1 MFSAGGLAP
10 SAKHEQGN
18 ARPPSPCRKLSQ
30 AAYVFLM
37 ETARSILFALA
48 LAASACGGPVLGRD
62 GTLTFPQSGAHGAAV
77 MTANGIVFRDRMD
90 VPTRVVRKTVDEP
103 WRAPIGF
110 ILPKDGRFTE
120 TSRPTVVAMPG
131 LGFALRPSDQRV
143 PSWGGEVLVRVDVMS
158 PAAKGTARP
167 GESIAIVLDGSGI
180 DSIVL
185 AEDVIAETG
194 SYDRI
199 AVVDA
204 TDAKVVV
211 PLIPANHKSLAE
223 AAIEKRLRTTAR
235 TRRDLASALR
245 VARSVIGVGPHR
257 RIVVLSDGEVKPSP
271 AAVNESSAFALAGVP
286 VSVIATRTGVSGDD
300 AMQIAQSGVIDVAD
314 DSKTR
319 EKSVALAAPPAGALM
334 FRNVVLTFSGT
345 PAPSHVLET
354 SGGGVRWRVDS
365 GELLLGDVIAGE
377 ARTEVVRVTVPPWV
391 PGSAFT
397 FTVTAHAKDAKTGE
411 ARTFSATIPCTYD
424 DDIERIAESRYGDVI
439 AYASALATLKRLDA
453 AFVGDDVQRAGGLW
467 NLAWRHAQSMAL
479 LARDTHNRAI
489 TEQAETLRA
498 LLLATR

>member
-1 MFSAGGLAP
+1 MVT
-10 SAKHEQGN
+10 
-18 ARPPSPCRKLSQ
+18 ARPL
-30 AAYVFLM
+30 
-37 ETARSILFALA
+37 LFALA
-48 LAASACGGPVLGRD
+48 LATAACAAPYLGRD
-62 GTLTFPQSGAHGAAV
+62 GTLTFPEHGAHGAAII
-77 MTANGIVFRDRMD
+77 TANGIEFRDRMD
-90 VPTRVVRKTVDEP
+90 VPQRIVRKTVDEP
-103 WRAPIGF
+103 WRAPVGF

-143 PSWGGEVLVRVDVMS
+143 PSWGGEVLVRIDVMS
-158 PAAKGTARP
+158 PAAAGTARL
-167 GESIAIVLDGSGI
+167 GENIVIVLDGSGI

-235 TRRDLASALR
+235 SHRDLASALR
-245 VARSVIGVGPHR
+245 VARSIIGVGAQR
-257 RIVVLSDGEVKPSP
+257 RVVVLSDG
-271 AAVNESSAFALAGVP
+271 AVHPTPTAIAESGAFARGGVP
-286 VSVIATRTGVSGDD
+286 VSVIATRAGVAGDD
-300 AMQIAQSGVIDVAD
+300 AMAIAQSGTIDVVD
-314 DSKTR
+314 DLKAR
-319 EKSVALAAPPAGALM
+319 EKGVAMAAPPAGDVV
-334 FRNVVLTFSGT
+334 FHNVVLTFSGN

-377 ARTEVVRVTVPPWV
+377 ARTEVVRVTVPPWS
-391 PGSAFT
+391 PGSKFT
-397 FTVTAHAKDAKTGE
+397 FTVTATAKDAKTGDS
-411 ARTFSATIPCTYD
+411 RTFSAHIPCVYD
-424 DDIERIAESRYGDVI
+424 DDIERIAESRFGDVI
-439 AYASALATLKRLDA
+439 AYASALATLQRLDA
-453 AFVGDDVQRAGGLW
+453 AFIGDDVTRAGGIW
-467 NLAWRHAQSMAL
+467 RLAWLHAQSMSL
-479 LARDTHNRAI
+479 LARDTHDRAI
-489 TEQAETLRA
+489 SEQAETLRA

>member
-1 MFSAGGLAP
+1 MAMVRRL
-10 SAKHEQGN
+10 
-18 ARPPSPCRKLSQ
+18 
-30 AAYVFLM
+30 
-37 ETARSILFALA
+37 LFALA
-48 LAASACGGPVLGRD
+48 LGAMACEAPVLGRD

-90 VPTRVVRKTVDEP
+90 VPQRIVRKTVDEP
-103 WRAPIGF
+103 WRAPVGF

-131 LGFALRPSDQRV
+131 LGFALRPSDSRV

-158 PAAKGTARP
+158 PAAQGTARP

-185 AEDVIAETG
+185 AEDVIAQTG

-235 TRRDLASALR
+235 THRDLAGALR
-245 VARSVIGVGPHR
+245 VARETIGVGPQR
-257 RIVVLSDGEVKPSP
+257 RIVVLSDDEVKPSQ
-271 AAVNESSAFALAGVP
+271 AAIDESGVLARGGVP
-286 VSVIATRTGVSGDD
+286 VSVVATRTGVSGDD
-300 AMQIAQSGVIDVAD
+300 AMAIAQSGVIDIAD
-314 DSKTR
+314 DLKAR
-319 EKSVALAAPPAGALM
+319 EKAIVQAAPPAGDVV
-334 FRNVVLTFSGT
+334 FRDVALTFSGN

-397 FTVTAHAKDAKTGE
+397 FTVTAHAKDAKTGA

-439 AYASALATLKRLDA
+439 AYASALATLQRLDA
-453 AFVGDDVQRAGGLW
+453 AFVGDDVRRAGGLW
-467 NLAWRHAQSMAL
+467 KLAWLHAQSMTL
-479 LARDTHNRAI
+479 LARDTHDRAI

>member
-1 MFSAGGLAP
+1 MVM
-10 SAKHEQGN
+10 
-18 ARPPSPCRKLSQ
+18 ARRL
-30 AAYVFLM
+30 L
-37 ETARSILFALA
+37 LALA
-48 LAASACGGPVLGRD
+48 LAATACEAPVIARD
-62 GTLTFPQSGAHGAAV
+62 GTLTFPEKGAHGAAV

-90 VPTRVVRKTVDEP
+90 MPQRIVRKSVDEP
-103 WRAPIGF
+103 WRAPVGF

-120 TSRPTVVAMPG
+120 TSTPTVVAMPG

-158 PAAKGTARP
+158 PAAAGTARP
-167 GESIAIVLDGSGI
+167 GENLVIVLDGSGI

-185 AEDVIAETG
+185 ADDVIDETG

-223 AAIEKRLRTTAR
+223 AAIEKRLRTAAR
-235 TRRDLASALR
+235 TRRDLAGALR
-245 VARSVIGVGPHR
+245 VARNILGLGPQR
-257 RIVVLSDGEVKPSP
+257 RVVVLSDGEEKPTP
-271 AAVNESSAFALAGVP
+271 AAIEVSSELARGGVP
-286 VSVIATRTGVSGDD
+286 VSVVATRAGVSGDD
-300 AMQIAQSGVIDVAD
+300 AMAIAQSGAIDVAD
-314 DSKTR
+314 DLKAR
-319 EKSVALAAPPAGALM
+319 EKSVSLAAPPAGD
-334 FRNVVLTFSGT
+334 VVFHDVLLTFSGN

-391 PGSAFT
+391 PGSKFT
-397 FTVTAHAKDAKTGE
+397 FTVTATARDAKTGE
-411 ARTFSATIPCTYD
+411 LRRFSANIPCTYD

-453 AFVGDDVQRAGGLW
+453 AFVGDDVQRAGGIW
-467 NLAWRHAQSMAL
+467 KLAWMHAQSMAL
-479 LARDTHNRAI
+479 LARDTHDRAI
-489 TEQAETLRA
+489 SEQAETLRA